1 MTSLKA
7 IPRKSDVFIPR
18 LTAVK
23 VTKIFS
29 PSDMVMYSS
38 KLGQMG
44 EFTDNEGV
52 QMRFI
57 IWQKS
62 IYSGAKLLK
71 LNKTYDILEV
81 FTSDM
86 FGEISIQLNKN
97 SLCTEIRKQ
106 VSDYIDLGKIAYDSK
121 IERKSRKPIN
131 VAVADSSLLRKPFT
145 FRGVVK

>member
-1 MTSLKA
+1 MNIKE
-7 IPRKSDVFIPR
+7 IPRKSDVFIPK
-18 LTAVK
+18 LTGVK

-44 EFTDNEGV
+44 EFTDSEGV

-62 IYSGAKLLK
+62 IYSGAKLLQ

-97 SLCTEIRKQ
+97 TKVAEIRKQ
-106 VSDYIDLGKIAYDSK
+106 LSDYIDLGKIAYDSK
-121 IERKSRKPIN
+121 IEKKSRKSIN
-131 VAVADSSLLRKPFT
+131 VAVADSNLLRKPFT
-145 FRGVVK
+145 FRGVV